1 MRGIKALS
9 SLEDVIVIC
18 AELKDMRHDP
28 YEFHDKWTPE
38 QLIAHKANMKHLDQL
53 GFQLLAD
60 LLNSRKMTQKEYWAA
75 YCGWYDCW
83 NYDEPYWGNDAYC
96 DFAEEDELYEKYSAA
111 PPNLTISDFF

>member
-38 QLIAHKANMKHLDQL
+38 RLIAHKANMKHLDQL
-53 GFQLLAD
+53 GFQLLAN
-60 LLNSRKMTQKEYWAA
+60 LLNSREITQKQYWDV
-75 YCGWYDCW
+75 YLNWYDRW
-83 NYDEPYWGNDAYC
+83 THDLSYWGNDDG
-96 DFAEEDELYEKYSAA
+96 DFYLERDEENLCQKYGGVSLDL
-111 PPNLTISDFF
+111 PF